1 MIISL
6 EGKMSNQE
14 KMTVDEKQKYLRIVK
29 PRYKQAGRNE
39 KGQLLDEMEAVTG
52 PDRKRSYA
60 G

>member
-1 MIISL
+1 
-6 EGKMSNQE
+6 MSNQE